1 MSLTVVKNIPL
12 AMIPMIL
19 KKWFGATHSCE
30 EPNSIFIGLIGG
42 VGDLISAAPSV
53 VALKKKYPGA
63 QISFGVGDGI
73 FFNAIKNDPNI
84 DHFETPF
91 FYNVWKKRAYRK
103 TYREKC
109 KKYDLVFLLDNGTQD
124 WWKQRK
130 HLLDIYAEK
139 CGVSLERR
147 RPIIYLKDNDFEE
160 AEKRLNELGISNKD
174 KFLVLSPETRSKKKM
189 KEWPYDRFL
198 SLIQKLHQNHD
209 FRIITLVSKENS
221 YNYDGTITLKGYPL
235 GPSAAMI
242 SRSNCYIGLD
252 NGLTHIASCFDVKIL
267 SIHIGYP
274 VECAGPLSP
283 FAKVVAHKPF
293 DLPESISVDEVYKVF
308 QELI

>member
-1 MSLTVVKNIPL
+1 
-12 AMIPMIL
+12 MIPIIL
-19 KKWFGATHSCE
+19 KKWLGIPHTCE
-30 EPNSIFIGLIGG
+30 APSSIFIGLIGG

-53 VALKKKYPGA
+53 VALKKKYPDA
-63 QISFGVGDGI
+63 QISFGVGEGI
-73 FFNAIKNDPNI
+73 FFNTIKNDPNI

-91 FYNVWKKRAYRK
+91 FYNVWKKRARRK
-103 TYREKC
+103 IYREKY
-109 KKYDLVFLLDNGTQD
+109 KNYDLVFLLDNGAQD

-139 CGVSLERR
+139 CGVTLEKR
-147 RPIIYLKDNDFEE
+147 RPIIYLNDSDFVE
-160 AEKRLNELGISNKD
+160 AKRKLNELGVSNQD
-174 KFLVLSPETRSKKKM
+174 KLLVLSPETRSKKKM
-189 KEWPYDRFL
+189 KEWPYEKFL
-198 SLIQKLHQNHD
+198 SLIQKIHQNYD
-209 FRIITLVSKENS
+209 FKIVTLVSKDNP
-221 YNYDGTITLKGYPL
+221 YNYDGTIPLKGYPL

-242 SRSNCYIGLD
+242 SRSNCYLGLD

-283 FAKVVAHKPF
+283 FSKVVAHKPF
-293 DLPESISVDEVYKVF
+293 DPPESISVGEVYKVF

>member
-1 MSLTVVKNIPL
+1 
-12 AMIPMIL
+12 MIPIAL
-19 KKWFGATHSCE
+19 KKWLGIPHSCK
-30 EPNSIFIGLIGG
+30 EPNSIFVGLIGG
-42 VGDLISAAPSV
+42 VGDLISAAPSIA
-53 VALKKKYPGA
+53 ALKRKYPDA
-63 QISFGVGDGI
+63 KISFGVGGDI
-73 FFNAIKNDPNI
+73 FFNTIKNDPNV

-91 FYNVWKKRAYRK
+91 FYDVWKKRARRK
-103 TYREKC
+103 TYR
-109 KKYDLVFLLDNGTQD
+109 KKYREHDLVFLLDNGTRD
-124 WWKQRK
+124 WWKPKK

-139 CGVSLERR
+139 CGVNLKERR
-147 RPIIYLKDNDFEE
+147 PVIYLNDSDFEE
-160 AEKRLNELGISNKD
+160 AQKKLNELGISNNE

-198 SLIQKLHQNHD
+198 SLIQKIRQNHD
-209 FRIITLVSKENS
+209 FKIITLVSKENP
-221 YNYDGTITLKGYPL
+221 YNYDGTIPLKGYPL

-242 SRSNCYIGLD
+242 SRSNFYLGLD

-283 FAKVVAHKPF
+283 FAKVVAHRPF
-293 DLPESISVDEVYKVF
+293 EPPESISVDEVYKVF